1 MTGIRIERAG
11 AAEAERMAELHA
23 RCFAQCWDAAA
34 FARLMAREGSLAFLA
49 SPLAGPAPQSL
60 ILVQLAGDEAEILTV
75 GTIPAARR
83 TGLARAL
90 LNATANEAHEC
101 GARAMFLEVAEDNI
115 AARCLYHALG
125 FRMAG
130 KRRGYYREMSGK
142 LTDALI
148 LRAALPLAA
157 R

>member
-11 AAEAERMAELHA
+11 AAEAQRMADLHA
-23 RCFAQCWDAAA
+23 RCFAQCWDANA
-34 FARLMAREGSLAFLA
+34 FARLMARDGSLAFLA
-49 SPLAGPAPQSL
+49 SPLAASAPESL
-60 ILVQLAGDEAEILTV
+60 ILVQLAGDEAEILTL
-75 GTIPAARR
+75 GTVPAARR

-101 GARAMFLEVAEDNI
+101 GARAMFLEVAEDNV
-115 AARCLYHALG
+115 AARCLYHGVG
-125 FRMAG
+125 FRVAG
-130 KRRGYYREMSGK
+130 QRRGYYRDASGK